1 MTERS
6 RRETLFGI
14 CDAVARVGICFLFF
28 ALLLERDA
36 RIVYYIA
43 QVIPITAWFTKI
55 FFQSSRRQWVRTLL
69 QYLMMVGI
77 AALATLLFGRRPFG
91 EVFRLFSWE
100 MGIFAFFI
108 LFIINREYPFRPT
121 ISRLKTKRAFDFTL
135 GVYGFIVLLSAFLSY
150 FPDDSF
156 AQLRKGL
163 AAYLLIYLCLSD
175 NFRSFESF
183 KKLVMTAYLAVLT
196 VALVVVVQGV
206 VYPLGSY
213 AVQNWLVRKEAVRL
227 FAPGTLNL
235 LHHVQFPFDHY
246 HNTAFFLVVGLQIVM
261 LQYFVTV
268 RRISRRWVAA
278 TGIITFGALLFTLSR
293 SGFITAFLTTLALII
308 LTKRKYFKTLLV
320 ILVLLVLFMPGV
332 VKDYYLELVRP
343 VTYTDPASKVSLQLE
358 RWGVVGELIRR
369 NPLIGTGYGW
379 KQFKDVYRFIRPGAV
394 LESKSHPYSWYF
406 QVAHE
411 SGLPGF
417 LAFLSY
423 SAFLLVLLYQGWRQQ
438 PPVSYYHGIN
448 AALIALFLAPYIFGL
463 FGFIPIGAP
472 GLLTWLI
479 YGMCASYMKLTVK
492 PKDMDELRR
501 ELEIPNRELEEV
513 G

>member
-1 MTERS
+1 MPERS

-14 CDAVARVGICFLFF
+14 CDAVARIGVCFLFF
-28 ALLLERDA
+28 ALFLERDVL
-36 RIVYYIA
+36 IVYYIA
-43 QVIPITAWFTKI
+43 QIIPLTAWFTKI
-55 FFQSSRRQWVRTLL
+55 FFHSSRRQWIRTLM

-108 LFIINREYPFRPT
+108 IFIINREYPFRPT
-121 ISRLKTKRAFDFTL
+121 ISTLKTKRAFDFML

-156 AQLRKGL
+156 SQLRKGL
-163 AAYLLIYLCLSD
+163 ATYLLIYLCLSD
-175 NFRSFESF
+175 NFRTFESF
-183 KKLVMTAYLAVLT
+183 KNLVMTAYLAVLS

-206 VYPLGSY
+206 AYPLGNY
-213 AVQNWLVRKEAVRL
+213 AVKYWLVRKEAVRL
-227 FAPGTLNL
+227 FAPGTLNPL
-235 LHHVQFPFDHY
+235 YHVQFPFDHY

-261 LQYFVTV
+261 LQYFITV

-278 TGIITFGALLFTLSR
+278 TAIITFVALLFTLSR
-293 SGFITAFLTTLALII
+293 SGFITVLLTALALII
-308 LTKRKYFKTLLV
+308 LTKRKYFKTLLIV
-320 ILVLLVLFMPGV
+320 LVLLALFMPGV
-332 VKDYYLELVRP
+332 VKEYYLEIVQP
-343 VTYTDPASKVSLQLE
+343 ATYADPNSKVSLQLE

-369 NPLIGTGYGW
+369 NPIIGTGYGW
-379 KQFKDVYRFIRPGAV
+379 KQFNNVYRFIRPGAV
-394 LESKSHPYSWYF
+394 LESRSHPYSWYF
-406 QVAHE
+406 QIAQE
-411 SGLPGF
+411 SGLTGF
-417 LAFLSY
+417 FAFLSY

-448 AALIALFLAPYIFGL
+448 AALIALFLAPYIFGF

-513 G
+513 E

>member
-1 MTERS
+1 MPERS

-14 CDAVARVGICFLFF
+14 CDAVARIGVCFLFF
-28 ALLLERDA
+28 ALFLERDVL
-36 RIVYYIA
+36 IVYYIA
-43 QVIPITAWFTKI
+43 QIIPLTAWFTKI
-55 FFQSSRRQWVRTLL
+55 FFQSSRRQWIRTLM

-108 LFIINREYPFRPT
+108 IFIINREYPFRPT
-121 ISRLKTKRAFDFTL
+121 ISTLKTKRAFDFML

-156 AQLRKGL
+156 SQLRKGL
-163 AAYLLIYLCLSD
+163 ATYLLIYLCLSD
-175 NFRSFESF
+175 NFRTFESF
-183 KKLVMTAYLAVLT
+183 KNLVMTAYLAVLS

-206 VYPLGSY
+206 AYPLGNY
-213 AVQNWLVRKEAVRL
+213 AVKYWLVRKEAVRL
-227 FAPGTLNL
+227 FAPGTLNPL
-235 LHHVQFPFDHY
+235 YHVQFPFDHY

-261 LQYFVTV
+261 LQYFITV

-278 TGIITFGALLFTLSR
+278 TAIITFVALLFTLSR
-293 SGFITAFLTTLALII
+293 SGFITVLLTALALII
-308 LTKRKYFKTLLV
+308 LTKRKYFKTLLIV
-320 ILVLLVLFMPGV
+320 LVLLALFMPGV
-332 VKDYYLELVRP
+332 VKEYYLEIVQP
-343 VTYTDPASKVSLQLE
+343 ATYADPNSKVSLQLE

-369 NPLIGTGYGW
+369 NPIIGTGYGW
-379 KQFKDVYRFIRPGAV
+379 KQFNNVYRFIRPGAV
-394 LESKSHPYSWYF
+394 LESRSHPYSWYF
-406 QVAHE
+406 QIAQE
-411 SGLPGF
+411 SGLTGF
-417 LAFLSY
+417 FAFLSY

-448 AALIALFLAPYIFGL
+448 AALIALFLAPYIFGF

-513 G
+513 E